1 MAKAKKTNKKQEIKY
16 SKYQKD
22 IFDYIEHGQG
32 HLVVEAA
39 AGSGKTFT
47 LIKCLEL
54 IPNDKRILL
63 TAFNKDIVNE
73 LKKKAKEFP
82 NVECKT
88 LHGLGML
95 MVMKNVDEMSP
106 VPEIFKYSSQF
117 YSNPSAYTK
126 INLFRLKKHD
136 RKTYMDNVKKYVDFA
151 RYFLCQ
157 TPKDLDEIEK
167 AYEIETVADEKEVAM
182 KLLEWGKTNLKTM
195 DYTDMIWLPN
205 VLNLKPIGLQYDYIM
220 VDECQ
225 DMNKAERELV
235 LKCFKMGTRMVSVGD
250 ENQLIYQFSGSDK
263 DSLNTLKNLPNTK
276 CLPLSISY
284 RCADSIVEYAQ
295 RIVPSIEKN
304 DDHRAGNVLEDVPLE
319 DVKDGDMV
327 LCRTNAPLVDLYNR
341 YLKLG
346 KKSYIVGKDIGSNMK
361 TIIESMSMTEV
372 NWGNI
377 EKDGLF
383 IRLYDDLFETR
394 NKIMAESNVSKEDAI
409 NSRQFQDKL
418 DMINAIGAM
427 ANGINSVDE
436 LLGKIDVV
444 FPKKVQKEG
453 IKLSTIHKS
462 KGLECENVYIACK
475 SLMPS
480 KNATT
485 KWEKRQERNLMY
497 VAYTRAKNK
506 LGFLDEK
513 EFNYNNQ
520 PNGTLDALEA
530 AVNFV
535 LKKSTKNNITKKTA
549 PKIVKKAKK
558 IDITVLDGNT
568 ISLSD
573 KPRNNVC
580 EFSDLL
586 LGRKKRKNDK

>member
-1 MAKAKKTNKKQEIKY
+1 MAKAKKTDKKQEIKY

-361 TIIESMSMTEV
+361 TIIESMNMTEV

-520 PNGTLDALEA
+520 PNGTLDVLEA

-586 LGRKKRKNDK
+586 LGRKRRKK

>member
-1 MAKAKKTNKKQEIKY
+1 MAKAKKTDKKQEIKY

-73 LKKKAKEFP
+73 LKKKSKEFP

-167 AYEIETVADEKEVAM
+167 VYEIETVADEKEVAM
-182 KLLEWGKTNLKTM
+182 RLLEWGKTNLKTM

-361 TIIESMSMTEV
+361 TIIESMNMTEV

-513 EFNYNNQ
+513 EFNYNSQ

-568 ISLSD
+568 ISLTD
-573 KPRNNVC
+573 KPKNNVC

-586 LGRKKRKNDK
+586 LGRKRRKK

>member
-1 MAKAKKTNKKQEIKY
+1 MAKAKKTDKKQEIKY

-47 LIKCLEL
+47 LIKCIEL

-136 RKTYMDNVKKYVDFA
+136 RKMYMDNVKKYVDFA

-361 TIIESMSMTEV
+361 TIIESMNMTEV

-586 LGRKKRKNDK
+586 LGRKRRKK

>member
-1 MAKAKKTNKKQEIKY
+1 MAKAKKTDKKQEIKY

-361 TIIESMSMTEV
+361 TIIESMNMTEV

-394 NKIMAESNVSKEDAI
+394 NKIMVESNVSKEDAI

-586 LGRKKRKNDK
+586 LGRKRRKK

>member
-1 MAKAKKTNKKQEIKY
+1 MAKAKKTDKKQEIKY

-54 IPNDKRILL
+54 RPNDKRILL

-167 AYEIETVADEKEVAM
+167 VYEIETVADEKEVAM

-361 TIIESMSMTEV
+361 TIIESMNMTEV

-530 AVNFV
+530 SVNFV

-586 LGRKKRKNDK
+586 LGRKRRKK

>member
-1 MAKAKKTNKKQEIKY
+1 MAKAKKTDKKQEIKY

-361 TIIESMSMTEV
+361 TIIESMNMTEV

-586 LGRKKRKNDK
+586 LGRKRRKNDK

>member
-1 MAKAKKTNKKQEIKY
+1 MAKAKKTDKKQEIKY

-586 LGRKKRKNDK
+586 LGRKRRKK

>member
-1 MAKAKKTNKKQEIKY
+1 MAKAKKTDKKQEIKY

-167 AYEIETVADEKEVAM
+167 VYEIETVADEKEVAM

-361 TIIESMSMTEV
+361 TIIESMNMTEV

-394 NKIMAESNVSKEDAI
+394 NKIMVESNVSKEDAI

-586 LGRKKRKNDK
+586 LGRKRRKK

>member
-1 MAKAKKTNKKQEIKY
+1 MAKAKKTDKKQEIKY

-167 AYEIETVADEKEVAM
+167 VYEIETVADEKEVAM

-304 DDHRAGNVLEDVPLE
+304 DDHRAGNVLEDVPLK

-361 TIIESMSMTEV
+361 TIIESMNMTEV

-573 KPRNNVC
+573 KPKNNVC

-586 LGRKKRKNDK
+586 LGRKRRKK

>member
-1 MAKAKKTNKKQEIKY
+1 MAKAKKTDKKQEIKY

-205 VLNLKPIGLQYDYIM
+205 ILNLKPIGLQYDYIM

-361 TIIESMSMTEV
+361 TIIESMNMTEV

-586 LGRKKRKNDK
+586 LGRKRRKK

>member
-1 MAKAKKTNKKQEIKY
+1 MAKAKKTDKRQEIKY

-167 AYEIETVADEKEVAM
+167 VYEIETVADEKEVAM

-361 TIIESMSMTEV
+361 TIIESMNMTEV

-586 LGRKKRKNDK
+586 LGRKRRKK

>member
-1 MAKAKKTNKKQEIKY
+1 MAKAKKTDKKQEIKY

-361 TIIESMSMTEV
+361 TIIESMNMTEV

-418 DMINAIGAM
+418 DMINAIGAI

-573 KPRNNVC
+573 KPKNNVC

-586 LGRKKRKNDK
+586 LGRKRRKK

>member
-1 MAKAKKTNKKQEIKY
+1 MAKAKKTDKKQEIKY

-167 AYEIETVADEKEVAM
+167 AYEIETVADEKEAAM

-304 DDHRAGNVLEDVPLE
+304 DDNRAGNVLEDVPLE

-361 TIIESMSMTEV
+361 TIIESMNMTEV

-586 LGRKKRKNDK
+586 LGRKRRKK

>member
-1 MAKAKKTNKKQEIKY
+1 MAKAKKTDKKQEIKY

-126 INLFRLKKHD
+126 INLFRLKKRD

-304 DDHRAGNVLEDVPLE
+304 DDHRVGNVLEDVPLE

-361 TIIESMSMTEV
+361 TIIESMNMTEV

-586 LGRKKRKNDK
+586 LGRKRRKK

>member
-1 MAKAKKTNKKQEIKY
+1 MAKAKKTDKKQEIKY

-63 TAFNKDIVNE
+63 TAFNRDIVNE

-361 TIIESMSMTEV
+361 TIIESMNMTEV

-586 LGRKKRKNDK
+586 LGRKRRKK

>member
-1 MAKAKKTNKKQEIKY
+1 MAKAKKTDKKQEIKY

-126 INLFRLKKHD
+126 INLFRLKKRD

-361 TIIESMSMTEV
+361 TIIESMNMTEV

-586 LGRKKRKNDK
+586 LGRKRRKK

>member
-1 MAKAKKTNKKQEIKY
+1 MATAKKTDKKQEIKY

-167 AYEIETVADEKEVAM
+167 VYEIETVADEKEVAM

-361 TIIESMSMTEV
+361 TIIESMNMTEV

-586 LGRKKRKNDK
+586 LGRKRRKK

>member
-1 MAKAKKTNKKQEIKY
+1 MAKAKKTDKKQEIKY

-361 TIIESMSMTEV
+361 TIIESMNMTEV

-436 LLGKIDVV
+436 LLVKIDVV

-586 LGRKKRKNDK
+586 LGRKRRKK

>member
-1 MAKAKKTNKKQEIKY
+1 MAKAKKTDKKQEIKY

-167 AYEIETVADEKEVAM
+167 VYEIETVADEKEVAM

-361 TIIESMSMTEV
+361 TIIESMNMTEV

-520 PNGTLDALEA
+520 SNGTLDALEA

-586 LGRKKRKNDK
+586 LGRKRRKK

>member
-1 MAKAKKTNKKQEIKY
+1 MAKAKKTDKKQEIKY

-304 DDHRAGNVLEDVPLE
+304 DDHRVGNVLEDVPLE

-361 TIIESMSMTEV
+361 TIIESMNMTEV

-586 LGRKKRKNDK
+586 LGRKRSKK

>member
-1 MAKAKKTNKKQEIKY
+1 MAKAKKTDKKQEIKY

-167 AYEIETVADEKEVAM
+167 VYEIETVADEKEVAM

-361 TIIESMSMTEV
+361 TIIESMNMTEV

-513 EFNYNNQ
+513 EFNYNSQ

-573 KPRNNVC
+573 KPKNNVC

-586 LGRKKRKNDK
+586 LGRKRRKK

>member
-1 MAKAKKTNKKQEIKY
+1 MAKAKKTDKKQEIKY

-167 AYEIETVADEKEVAM
+167 VYEIETVADEKEVAM

-235 LKCFKMGTRMVSVGD
+235 LKCFKMGTRMVSVRD
-250 ENQLIYQFSGSDK
+250 ETQLINLFSGSDK

-319 DVKDGDMV
+319 DVKDGDML

-361 TIIESMSMTEV
+361 TIIESMNMTEV

-586 LGRKKRKNDK
+586 LGRKRRKK

>member
-1 MAKAKKTNKKQEIKY
+1 MAKAKKTDKKQEIKY

-167 AYEIETVADEKEVAM
+167 TYEIETVADEKEVAM

-361 TIIESMSMTEV
+361 TIIESMNMTEV

-427 ANGINSVDE
+427 ANGINSIDE

-586 LGRKKRKNDK
+586 LGRKRRKK

>member
-1 MAKAKKTNKKQEIKY
+1 MAKAKKTDKKQEIKY

-167 AYEIETVADEKEVAM
+167 VYEIETVADEKEVAM

-284 RCADSIVEYAQ
+284 RCADSIVEYAL

-361 TIIESMSMTEV
+361 TIIESMNMTEV

-586 LGRKKRKNDK
+586 LGRKRRKK

>member
-1 MAKAKKTNKKQEIKY
+1 MAKAKKTDKKQEIKY

-167 AYEIETVADEKEVAM
+167 VYEIETVADEKEVAM

-361 TIIESMSMTEV
+361 TIIESMNMTEV

-513 EFNYNNQ
+513 KFNYNNQ

-586 LGRKKRKNDK
+586 LGRKRRKK

>member
-1 MAKAKKTNKKQEIKY
+1 MAKAKKTDKKQDIKY

-361 TIIESMSMTEV
+361 TIIESMNMTEV

-586 LGRKKRKNDK
+586 LGRKRREK

>member
-1 MAKAKKTNKKQEIKY
+1 MAKAKKTDKKQEIKY

-106 VPEIFKYSSQF
+106 IPEIFKYSSQF

-361 TIIESMSMTEV
+361 TIIESMNMTEV

-513 EFNYNNQ
+513 EFNYNSQ

-586 LGRKKRKNDK
+586 LGRKRRKK

>member
-1 MAKAKKTNKKQEIKY
+1 MAKAKKTDKKQEIKY

-167 AYEIETVADEKEVAM
+167 VYEIETVADEKEVAM

-361 TIIESMSMTEV
+361 TIIESMNMTEV

-418 DMINAIGAM
+418 DMINAIGAI

-586 LGRKKRKNDK
+586 LGRKRRKK

>member
-1 MAKAKKTNKKQEIKY
+1 MAKAKKTDKKQEIKY

-167 AYEIETVADEKEVAM
+167 VYEIETVADEKEVAM

-361 TIIESMSMTEV
+361 TIIESMNMTEV

-485 KWEKRQERNLMY
+485 KWEKKQERNLMY

-586 LGRKKRKNDK
+586 LGRKRRKK

>member
-1 MAKAKKTNKKQEIKY
+1 MAKAKKTDKKQEIKY

-304 DDHRAGNVLEDVPLE
+304 DDHRVGNVLEDVPLE

-361 TIIESMSMTEV
+361 TIIESMNMTEV

-586 LGRKKRKNDK
+586 LGRKRRK

>member
-1 MAKAKKTNKKQEIKY
+1 MAKAKKTDKKQEIKY

-73 LKKKAKEFP
+73 LKKKAKEFS

-167 AYEIETVADEKEVAM
+167 VYEIETVADEKEVAM

-361 TIIESMSMTEV
+361 TIIESMNMTEV

-586 LGRKKRKNDK
+586 LGRKRRKK

>member
-1 MAKAKKTNKKQEIKY
+1 MAKAKKTDKKQEIKY

-167 AYEIETVADEKEVAM
+167 VYEIETVADEKEVAM

-361 TIIESMSMTEV
+361 TIIESMNMTEV

-586 LGRKKRKNDK
+586 LGRKRRKK

>member
-1 MAKAKKTNKKQEIKY
+1 MAKARKTDKKQEIKY

-54 IPNDKRILL
+54 IPNDMRILL

-361 TIIESMSMTEV
+361 TIIESMNMTEV

-586 LGRKKRKNDK
+586 LGRKRRKK

>member
-1 MAKAKKTNKKQEIKY
+1 MAKAKKTDKKQEIKY

-167 AYEIETVADEKEVAM
+167 VYEIETVADEKEVAM

-361 TIIESMSMTEV
+361 TIIESMNMTEV

-485 KWEKRQERNLMY
+485 KWEKRQEKNLMY

-586 LGRKKRKNDK
+586 LGRKRRKK

>member
-1 MAKAKKTNKKQEIKY
+1 MAKAKKTDKKQEIKY

-167 AYEIETVADEKEVAM
+167 VYEIETVADEKEVAM

-304 DDHRAGNVLEDVPLE
+304 DDHRVGNVLEDVPLE

-361 TIIESMSMTEV
+361 TIIESMNMTEV

-485 KWEKRQERNLMY
+485 KWEKRQEKNLMY

-586 LGRKKRKNDK
+586 LGRKRRKK

>member
-1 MAKAKKTNKKQEIKY
+1 MAKAKKTDKKQEIKY

-106 VPEIFKYSSQF
+106 VPEIFKYSSHF

-361 TIIESMSMTEV
+361 TIIESMNMTEV

-586 LGRKKRKNDK
+586 LGRKRRKK

>member
-1 MAKAKKTNKKQEIKY
+1 MAKAKKTDKKQEIKY

-157 TPKDLDEIEK
+157 TPNDLDEIEK

-361 TIIESMSMTEV
+361 TIIESMNMTEV

-586 LGRKKRKNDK
+586 LGRKRRK

>member
-1 MAKAKKTNKKQEIKY
+1 MAKAKKTDKKQEIKY

-361 TIIESMSMTEV
+361 TIIESMNMTEV

-586 LGRKKRKNDK
+586 LGRKRRKK

>member
-1 MAKAKKTNKKQEIKY
+1 MAKAKKTDKKQEIKY

-136 RKTYMDNVKKYVDFA
+136 RKMYMDNVKKYVDFA

-157 TPKDLDEIEK
+157 TQKDLDEIEK

-361 TIIESMSMTEV
+361 TIIESMNMTEV

-520 PNGTLDALEA
+520 PNGTLDTLEA

-586 LGRKKRKNDK
+586 LGRKRRKK